1 MRDEEL
7 LRYSRQILLPQIDI
21 EGQEKLKKSKAIL
34 VGLGG
39 LGSIISMYLASSGVG
54 EIILIDHD
62 EIDVSN
68 LQRQILF
75 KTQDIGKKKALIAQR
90 VLRDINPNV
99 NVETFVGT
107 IQEAASEKLIQN
119 ADVYIDAT
127 DNFKSR
133 FFLNK
138 LSLDQRVPLVSGAAI
153 RLEGQISVF
162 NLKPSSPCYHCLFN
176 SADQTSEE
184 NCSTNGVLSP
194 LLGVIGS
201 MQAIEALKIM
211 ARFGTTLDG
220 HLVLFDSQIISWNTL
235 KLSKDPECSVCGI
248 LKSENLL

>member
-1 MRDEEL
+1 MRDDEL

-21 EGQEKLKKSKAIL
+21 EGQEKIKNSKAIL

-75 KTQDIGKKKALIAQR
+75 KTKDIGNKKVLTAQK
-90 VLRDINPNV
+90 VLKDINPNV
-99 NVETFVGT
+99 NIRAFVGT
-107 IQEAASEKLIQN
+107 IQKAASNKVIQN

-138 LSLDQRVPLVSGAAI
+138 LSLQHKVPLVSGAAI
-153 RLEGQISVF
+153 RFEGQISVF

-176 SADQTSEE
+176 SAGHTSDE

-201 MQAIEALKIM
+201 MQAIESLKIL
-211 ARFGTTLDG
+211 AEFGTTLDG
-220 HLVLFDSQIISWNTL
+220 LLMLFDSQIISWNTL
-235 KLSKDPECSVCGI
+235 KLSKDPECNVCGTP
-248 LKSENLL
+248 KSEILL